1 MNFIIILDKQILP
14 SGELHLNPSNTEQLF
29 ISSNSNDQVVS
40 YNLSEALARPLFDE
54 DFGEH
59 EFFFDFELAPGQ
71 FGLFTW
77 KPNVDVQGDY
87 VVVEW
92 NTGYPLRVKWS
103 FCCPHKFH

>member
-1 MNFIIILDKQILP
+1 MSSTSTPPTP
-14 SGELHLNPSNTEQLF
+14 SSFSSGLKESLEF
-29 ISSNSNDQVVS
+29 VVFAIFSSNSNDQVVS

-59 EFFFDFELAPGQ
+59 EFFFDFELGPGQ
-71 FGLFTW
+71 FGLSTW

-92 NTGYPLRVKWS
+92 NTGNK
-103 FCCPHKFH
+103 KFY